1 MINLL
6 FLLLHSLFSWKT
18 HLIQDLP
25 ILRRLPGQEY
35 RYLFD
40 DRPMMRG
47 FKEMH
52 DEDRLSQRAS
62 QLSIKTVEEPQ
73 EAFSVD
79 DTNVDELIITA
90 ELSVSNLDSK
100 NDES

>member
-1 MINLL
+1 
-6 FLLLHSLFSWKT
+6 
-18 HLIQDLP
+18 
-25 ILRRLPGQEY
+25 
-35 RYLFD
+35 
-40 DRPMMRG
+40 MRG

-100 NDES
+100 NDESWLGSGESESEDDDGEDDLVALAAMEGDMGVLDSDEGAAAK